1 MIKPFQIV
9 WELIEF
15 GIQALFVYVLVII
28 IFIGIIATII
38 YKEKNKEETWSK
50 AIEEAKVEYVKECTR
65 IDGCRVR
72 KDGTIEWW
80 NMNKTTLAA
89 LVYYKGLEE
98 RMREKYLK
106 RIEYLVEAN
115 NELMR
120 ELEQYE
126 KISMSEKV

>member
-15 GIQALFVYVLVII
+15 GLQALFVYVLVII

-38 YKEKNKEETWSK
+38 YKEKNKEETWSE

-72 KDGTIEWW
+72 KDGTIEW
-80 NMNKTTLAA
+80 
-89 LVYYKGLEE
+89 
-98 RMREKYLK
+98 
-106 RIEYLVEAN
+106 
-115 NELMR
+115 
-120 ELEQYE
+120 
-126 KISMSEKV
+126 

>member
-65 IDGCRVR
+65 IDGCKVK
-72 KDGTIEWW
+72 KDGTIEW
-80 NMNKTTLAA
+80 
-89 LVYYKGLEE
+89 
-98 RMREKYLK
+98 
-106 RIEYLVEAN
+106 
-115 NELMR
+115 
-120 ELEQYE
+120 
-126 KISMSEKV
+126 

>member
-1 MIKPFQIV
+1 MIKPFRIV

-15 GIQALFVYVLVII
+15 GLQALFVYVLVII

-72 KDGTIEWW
+72 KDGTIEW
-80 NMNKTTLAA
+80 
-89 LVYYKGLEE
+89 
-98 RMREKYLK
+98 
-106 RIEYLVEAN
+106 
-115 NELMR
+115 
-120 ELEQYE
+120 
-126 KISMSEKV
+126 

>member
-38 YKEKNKEETWSK
+38 YKEKNKEETWSE

-72 KDGTIEWW
+72 KAGTIEW
-80 NMNKTTLAA
+80 
-89 LVYYKGLEE
+89 
-98 RMREKYLK
+98 
-106 RIEYLVEAN
+106 
-115 NELMR
+115 
-120 ELEQYE
+120 
-126 KISMSEKV
+126 